1 MRPLLSWT
9 TDGRLEIAAAQQVV
23 QKKKK
28 GGKLGDTIKSDAP
41 WTSPAPLG
49 LCGEFASGMHVR
61 NSGVLERQLSGITP
75 GAWPIP
81 TILKGK
87 RQDALPVWRTGGSLL
102 PLSPLCVFTFWIV
115 AKCSHRGF
123 ASARLLSFSV
133 PFTTKALVT
142 FEIPCVSVSE
152 IHLILTDESFL
163 VFLLP
168 ARNSPFCNVCF
179 HFFTVVLLN
188 NLTDLI
194 KLYPVLGSPAP
205 LLRKWLLEHSVV
217 SFCSLRHHSES

>member
-1 MRPLLSWT
+1 MRPLLSRT

-23 QKKKK
+23 QKKKKK

-41 WTSPAPLG
+41 WTSPAPLC

-102 PLSPLCVFTFWIV
+102 PRSPLCVFTFWIV
-115 AKCSHRGF
+115 AECSHRGF

-133 PFTTKALVT
+133 SPLHHKGAGDVWNTVRVCLW
-142 FEIPCVSVSE
+142 
-152 IHLILTDESFL
+152 DSFHFNWWEFSCFSSSCKRSP
-163 VFLLP
+163 FLLP
-168 ARNSPFCNVCF
+168 MF
-179 HFFTVVLLN
+179 
-188 NLTDLI
+188 
-194 KLYPVLGSPAP
+194 P
-205 LLRKWLLEHSVV
+205 LLYRCFAEQLDWADKAV
-217 SFCSLRHHSES
+217 SCAWFACFTS